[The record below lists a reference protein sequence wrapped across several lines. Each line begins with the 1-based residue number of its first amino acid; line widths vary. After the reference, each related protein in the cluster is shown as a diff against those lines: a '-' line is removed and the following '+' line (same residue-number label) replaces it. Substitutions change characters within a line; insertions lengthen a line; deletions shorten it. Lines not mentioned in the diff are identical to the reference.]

1 LIRKEKNKMSNSNAT
16 SPMVEIDCSEFSAND
31 DILAIKERAFLGHVN
46 LRGSS
51 ENADFMAAVKR
62 VLGVGLPIQAN
73 TFLAA
78 AGNTILWL
86 GPNEWLVVTAA
97 DMAAE
102 LIEKLETA
110 LADTFSAVNDI
121 SGANTVL
128 EISGRKAQALLLKG
142 CPLDLHHSV
151 FSTGQCAQTV
161 MAKTSMTLWQVD
173 DEPVYKLVVR
183 RSFADYLGLWLADA
197 TREYRI

>member
-1 LIRKEKNKMSNSNAT
+1 MSNLNAT
-16 SPMVEIDCSEFSAND
+16 SPMVEIDFAEFGAND
-31 DILAIKERAFLGHVN
+31 DILAIKEQAFLGHVN
-46 LRGSS
+46 IRGSS
-51 ENADFMAAVKR
+51 DNADFMAALKQ
-62 VLGVGLPIQAN
+62 VLGVDLPIQVN
-73 TFLAA
+73 TFLVAD
-78 AGNTILWL
+78 GNTILWL
-86 GPNEWLVVTAA
+86 GPNEWLVVTAEG
-97 DMAAE
+97 MATE
-102 LIEKLETA
+102 LIKKLESA

-128 EISGRKAQALLLKG
+128 EISGIKAQALLLKG

-161 MAKTSMTLWQVD
+161 MAKTSMTLWQVHD
-173 DEPVYKLVVR
+173 APIYKLVVR

>member
-1 LIRKEKNKMSNSNAT
+1 MSNLNAT
-16 SPMVEIDCSEFSAND
+16 SPMVEIDFAEFGAND
-31 DILAIKERAFLGHVN
+31 DILAIKEQAFLGHVN
-46 LRGSS
+46 IRGSS
-51 ENADFMAAVKR
+51 DNADFMAALKQ
-62 VLGVGLPIQAN
+62 VLGVDLPIQVN
-73 TFLAA
+73 TFLVAD
-78 AGNTILWL
+78 GNTILWL
-86 GPNEWLVVTAA
+86 GPNEWLVVTAEG
-97 DMAAE
+97 MATE
-102 LIEKLETA
+102 LIKKLESA

-128 EISGRKAQALLLKG
+128 EISGIKAQALLLKG

-161 MAKTSMTLWQVD
+161 MAKTSMTLWQVH
-173 DEPVYKLVVR
+173 DEPIYKLVVR